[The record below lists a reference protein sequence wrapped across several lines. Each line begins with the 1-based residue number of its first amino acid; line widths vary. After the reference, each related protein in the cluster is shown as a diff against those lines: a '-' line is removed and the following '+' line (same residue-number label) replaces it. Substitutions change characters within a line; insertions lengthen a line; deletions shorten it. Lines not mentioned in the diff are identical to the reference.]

1 MGRRIRR
8 ESDNL
13 FAIPKGANVTKTNA
27 VYVNVGNYRIEPGDG
42 RKPYTSHK
50 KLCIGV
56 VYLNSDG
63 TSSGMMY
70 GNDNYYQHFQVEMLP
85 EPPERADSIS
95 VGPRLLTEVISEEY
109 SLVNNLVD
117 VFGTADASLILDLA
131 MYMLTE
137 EKAIFQHYPAWG
149 RRHELY
155 SSTARSDSYISRFLG
170 KSITYSKIMKF
181 RDQWA
186 RDNIGN
192 GRVYYCYDSTN
203 TNSQAEGVFIVQK
216 GHAKD
221 DPTLMQVNTDYV
233 VRQED
238 GLPLTFM
245 EFPGSIVDIAEA
257 SEMIKE
263 LNRVSCDVDV
273 DITLICDRGYISEEN
288 VLLMDDAGIG
298 FLLMLK
304 TNMGVH
310 GEILDLYSSKVKNN
324 YACYLR
330 EYDEFGMTIERPL
343 FDSEKNRW
351 FHLLWNQTLEGK
363 HRKRLLTA
371 IENKRKE
378 LEKAVDRKT
387 KYSEDNLKSI
397 AKWFTLCVEES
408 GEIIVK
414 KKGRGGNKK
423 TEKSFII
430 TAFKE
435 NSRMISNDLERCGFY
450 LLVSSQKMDILEA
463 RNAYAKRDCV
473 EKVFQAL
480 KSSLGMDEIGVAS
493 DDNIQGKSLIWF
505 VASILHSILF
515 NRTKPLRVKDKKSY
529 TVPAIMD
536 KIEAI
541 VADKNLSTG
550 RYVRRYKLDK
560 KQNEIFKACGI
571 SVSRLDEMIREME

>member
-1 MGRRIRR
+1 MGHRIRR

-13 FAIPKGANVTKTNA
+13 FAIPKGANITKTHA
-27 VYVNVGNYRIEPGDG
+27 VYINSSNYRVEPKDG
-42 RKPYTSHK
+42 RKAYTSHK
-50 KLCIGV
+50 KICIGV
-56 VYLNSDG
+56 ACLNADG
-63 TSSGMMY
+63 TPSDKMY
-70 GNDNYYQHFQVEMLP
+70 GNDSYYRLFRVEMLP

-95 VGPRLLTEVISEEY
+95 VGPRIMTETISSDYLLIE
-109 SLVNNLVD
+109 SLTD
-117 VFGTADASLILDLA
+117 VFGEGDAALILDLA
-131 MYMLTE
+131 TYMLTE
-137 EKAIFQHYPAWG
+137 EKAVFQHFPAWG

-155 SSTARSDSYISRFLG
+155 SSSVRSDSYISKFLG
-170 KSITYSKIMKF
+170 GSLTYSKIDQF
-181 RDQWA
+181 RKKWA
-186 RDNIGN
+186 HSNIGN
-192 GRVYYCYDSTN
+192 GHVYYCYDSTN
-203 TNSQAEGVFIVQK
+203 TNSQAEGTFIVQK

-257 SEMIKE
+257 SEMIEE
-263 LNRVSCDVDV
+263 LNCASNGADV

-288 VLLMDDAGIG
+288 VNLLDDAGIG

-304 TNMGVH
+304 SNMGVY
-310 GEILDLYSSKVKNN
+310 GEILEEFAPKVKNN
-324 YACYLR
+324 YSCYLK

-343 FDSEKNRW
+343 FSSERSRW

-363 HRKRLLTA
+363 HRNRLLKA

-378 LEKAVDRKT
+378 LEKAVERKT
-387 KYSEDNLKSI
+387 KYSEEDLRRI

-408 GEIIVK
+408 GVITVK
-414 KKGRGGNKK
+414 KKGRGKK
-423 TEKSFII
+423 KETVKAFNIVG
-430 TAFKE
+430 FKE
-435 NSRMISNDLERCGFY
+435 NNQIISKELERCGFY
-450 LLVSSQKMDILEA
+450 LLVSSREMDVTEA
-463 RNAYAKRDCV
+463 RNAYSKRDCV

-493 DDNIQGKSLIWF
+493 DNNIQGKSLIWF

-515 NRTKPLRVKDKKSY
+515 TYTSSLRLKDKKTF

-536 KIEAI
+536 KIDAI
-541 VADKNLSTG
+541 VADKNINTG
-550 RYVRRYKLDK
+550 SYSRRYKLDK

-571 SVSRLDEMIREME
+571 SVERLDEIIRAME